1 MYYANSND
9 RSNLDISLPLGE
21 LSKIKVI
28 KSYFDEMTHIYITFH
43 VNKIYQIPDANLQLL
58 DSKINTQTEFEDIYK
73 CSTF

>member
-1 MYYANSND
+1 
-9 RSNLDISLPLGE
+9 
-21 LSKIKVI
+21 
-28 KSYFDEMTHIYITFH
+28 MTHIYIIFH